1 MKHCYNQRTL
11 KKNDELINKF
21 KILYESGFPDDN
33 EREDFDVILKRV
45 SGDKTA
51 NEPHSVILLHTIERN
66 RVVAGGLIADWY
78 ERSKCIHLTYLIIDE
93 NHRNKGI
100 ATILINEGVALVIDW
115 IKKSKGIEIKNVF
128 FESNIPWKTKLEND
142 NFDAVERL
150 KIFSKLGAKWIDIPY
165 IQPALDTEKS
175 PVDNLFLLSFSQF
188 NANQNKVAVTE
199 VAGFL
204 KDLYFGLGVNNPEQ
218 NDDFNA
224 MTAGLMK
231 IMDNNDN
238 IDLFP
243 VPFEKKSISNHSE
256 KSSFKFDKTS
266 VTIHFIEKEEKAN
279 KEGVDCNFFSSFER
293 DLLNFQNQRNQ
304 PLKNIV
310 FRSGIKAKLSFPKYY
325 RYTSE
330 GCTYKIS
337 SKSKDLNVILSVSYT
352 QKIRPLNQRIWHLT
366 IKPAK
371 GESFSEYDLIKLVT
385 FFGST
390 QEEQTV
396 SEKIKF
402 FTAGDKPEVNSVLGF
417 VENITRQKN
426 GLKLLRTGIVQLDI
440 ENLFKA
446 ENGSLGEFFDTF
458 QKEERHLFTND
469 RLKLFAQ
476 ALCGIVLGIF
486 DFHRMEDD
494 EINDTIQPVMASGSS
509 FMVLC
514 RGNLLK
520 ISDNDEI
527 MDTVADKIVV
537 SPYLL
542 VPSAVL
548 SYNEYILSEAKE
560 MLDITLADT
569 SKLTLNKLEETQYK
583 VNEIINF
590 KYLND
595 IFHYPSEQTIIE
607 KGELQRGI
615 VQTQSNIAG
624 RLEELFKV
632 IEMKQENRSNLSDA
646 FLNAFLGLIA
656 MVQLNSIFTDLL
668 KFKHNELVLYG
679 IEVALAVTIFFLVR
693 VKKGIKN

>member
-11 KKNDELINKF
+11 KKNFELINKF
-21 KILYESGFPDDN
+21 KILYESGFPDEN
-33 EREDFDVILKRV
+33 EREDFEVILKRV
-45 SGDKTA
+45 SGDKTE
-51 NEPHSVILLHTIERN
+51 NEPHSIILLHSEKN
-66 RVVAGGLIADWY
+66 KKEVAGGLIADWY
-78 ERSKCIHLTYLIIDE
+78 EKSKCIHLTYLIIDE
-93 NHRNKGI
+93 SQRNKGI
-100 ATILINEGVALVIDW
+100 ATILINEGVASVIEW
-115 IKKSKGIEIKNVF
+115 IKKSKGIEIRNVF
-128 FESNIPWKTKLEND
+128 FESNIPWKTKQEND

-150 KIFSKLGAKWIDIPY
+150 RIFSKLGAKWIDIPY
-165 IQPALDTEKS
+165 IQPALDTEKAT
-175 PVDNLFLLSFSQF
+175 VDNLFLLSFTQF
-188 NANQNKVAVTE
+188 NVARDKIEKTDV
-199 VAGFL
+199 VGFL
-204 KDLYFGLGVNNPEQ
+204 KDLYLGLGVDTPEQ
-218 NDDFNA
+218 SDDFKA
-224 MTAGLMK
+224 MTDALEK
-231 IMDNNDN
+231 ITDNIHH

-243 VPFEKKSISNHSE
+243 IPYEKKSISNHSE
-256 KSSFKFDKTS
+256 KSSFKFDKAS

-279 KEGVDCNFFSSFER
+279 KVGNDCNFFSSFER
-293 DLLNFQNQRNQ
+293 DLMNFQNQRNQ

-310 FRSGIKAKLSFPKYY
+310 FRPGIKAKVSFPKYY

-330 GCTYKIS
+330 GCTHKIV
-337 SKSKDLNVILSVSYT
+337 SKSKDKNVILSISYS
-352 QKIRPLNQRIWHLT
+352 QKLKPLNQRIWHLT
-366 IKPAK
+366 VKPAK

-396 SEKIKF
+396 SEKIRF
-402 FTAGDKPEVNSVLGF
+402 FTEAGKPGTSSVIEFIESIIRQENS
-417 VENITRQKN
+417 
-426 GLKLLRTGIVQLDI
+426 LKLLRTGIVQLDI
-440 ENLFKA
+440 ENLLKA
-446 ENGSLGEFFDTF
+446 ENGSLVEFFNTF
-458 QKEERHLFTND
+458 QKDERHLFSND
-469 RLKLFAQ
+469 KLKLFAQ

-520 ISDNDEI
+520 ISENDEI
-527 MDTVADKIVV
+527 MDAVADKIVV

-542 VPSAVL
+542 VPSVVL

-569 SKLTLNKLEETQYK
+569 SKLTLNKLGQVQYK

-615 VQTQSNIAG
+615 VQTQKNIAG
-624 RLEELFKV
+624 RLDELFKV

-668 KFKHNELVLYG
+668 KFEHNELIVYG
-679 IEVALAVTIFFLVR
+679 IEVALAVVIFLLVR
-693 VKKGIKN
+693 VKKGVKN